1 MEHNGKLYLTRDE
14 TVLFDNYYRYQIST
28 IQTSVIF
35 NKGTYIVI
43 LDNFEM
49 FCKELMFDTQLLI
62 KIIGK
67 ELSCKSGINKMNK
80 YYLQGQYTNIKIK
93 QIIYDFIQNYLLC
106 ISCDKPEINLK
117 YKNNKIK
124 QKCRACGNNIYLEN
138 VKEEII
144 HILKKL

>member
-106 ISCDKPEINLK
+106 IACDKPEINLK

>member
-28 IQTSVIF
+28 IQTSVIL

-93 QIIYDFIQNYLLC
+93 QIIYDFIRNYLLC
-106 ISCDKPEINLK
+106 IACDKPEINLK

-144 HILKKL
+144 HILK